1 MTKLEPK
8 FELSWERRSNNV
20 QVNGTNFGPGLNI
33 KWNRIDSYLDV
44 RNFGESLIITVGHP
58 IFGDKIDIDKSIKL
72 VMEGCSPS
80 RINGQFLFVIFDRHS
95 EKLRIINDRFTS
107 YPVYFAELGNTFV
120 EHVIS

>member
-20 QVNGTNFGPGLNI
+20 QSMALILDLALTSSGMEST
-33 KWNRIDSYLDV
+33 DYLDV

-80 RINGQFLFVIFDRHS
+80 GINGQFLFVIFDRHS

-107 YPVYFAELGNTFV
+107 YPVYLPNSAILFC
-120 EHVIS
+120 